1 MRIGELAERTGIST
15 KTARYYESI
24 GLLPE
29 PDRTPAGYRDYDAA
43 AVDRVRFVRDAQ
55 ATGLT
60 LSEIASV
67 LELKDAGSTS
77 CRHTGEL
84 LQRHLADLDQQ
95 IARLQS
101 ARTELAAMAA
111 RAATLDPTACTDP
124 NRCQVIDIA
133 HEG

>member
-1 MRIGELAERTGIST
+1 MRIGELADRTGIST

-29 PDRTPAGYRDYDAA
+29 PLRTPSGYRDYDDS

-77 CRHTGEL
+77 CRHTSEL
-84 LQRHLADLDQQ
+84 LDRHLADIDEQ
-95 IARLQS
+95 IERLQA
-101 ARTELAAMAA
+101 ARAELATMAH
-111 RAATLDPTACTDP
+111 RAATLDPAACTDP
-124 NRCQVIDIA
+124 NRCQVIGASED
-133 HEG
+133 E